1 MTQKDNGGP
10 AFPGLLSGKFGTP
23 IQAHEGMTLREYA
36 AIHLQQPDSGID
48 WLDAMI
54 LSAKRDA
61 IAGQAL
67 PQAVEDYDRKTRGV
81 MDTKMNVLPWAAKAT
96 GTREEIIVRQAYRY
110 ADAMLA
116 ERSK

>member
-1 MTQKDNGGP
+1 MTSKDNGGP
-10 AFPGLLSGKFGTP
+10 AFPQPDLSGYGMGP
-23 IQAHEGMTLREYA
+23 VEGPNGQYQMNGMTLRAYA

-67 PQAVEDYDRKTRGV
+67 TGLLLSSKDADISDPLELLATASRAVT
-81 MDTKMNVLPWAAKAT
+81 
-96 GTREEIIVRQAYRY
+96 
-110 ADAMLA
+110 DAMLA

>member
-10 AFPGLLSGKFGTP
+10 AFPALQPTGVIVKGAVETSG
-23 IQAHEGMTLREYA
+23 MSLRAYA

-61 IAGQAL
+61 IAEQAL
-67 PQAVEDYDRKTRGV
+67 VRLSRGCAIGVYD
-81 MDTKMNVLPWAAKAT
+81 M
-96 GTREEIIVRQAYRY
+96 
-110 ADAMLA
+110 ADALLA
-116 ERSK
+116 ERGK